1 MPTAAAVSAACRS
14 GQCGEVNPQERTDL
28 LIDRRYI
35 SVRCLLRFRVIH
47 DDAIGLRLALQRP
60 DTIEVGLRYGATRLA
75 PAQIGL
81 SLREAFQEVMS
92 CNQAAAL
99 SD

>member
-35 SVRCLLRFRVIH
+35 SVRCLLSFRVIH

-81 SLREAFQEVMS
+81 SL
-92 CNQAAAL
+92 
-99 SD
+99 